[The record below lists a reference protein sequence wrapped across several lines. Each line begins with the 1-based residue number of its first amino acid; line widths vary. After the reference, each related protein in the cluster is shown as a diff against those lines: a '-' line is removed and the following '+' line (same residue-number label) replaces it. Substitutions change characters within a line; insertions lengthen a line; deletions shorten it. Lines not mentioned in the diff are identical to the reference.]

1 MDNHTNSDN
10 IKKEKRRYI
19 TSIIALIVTLVI
31 FLTVTLAWFFR
42 QRELD
47 TLSWI
52 KTPMVLNIGSGKNH
66 DIAQL
71 DMGSIDVAKGD
82 RYYVFCVYGKPVDN
96 YSLQLAYTTN
106 IPFYYDVYRADDK
119 QNESSTHLT
128 YNGEDFYYNKDDKDD
143 KVIAAEPL
151 SRLSDDE
158 IKKHQRHSL
167 SYGDEKGN
175 NPVEDEKVQK
185 NAEPLYWLA
194 SNSNG
199 VSLMKPENIMT
210 DKNGDKY
217 FCDYYVIRVHWD
229 DGTVSNNKE
238 TDMIYLSVGR

>member
-10 IKKEKRRYI
+10 IKKEKRIYI
-19 TSIIALIVTLVI
+19 TSIFALIVTLVI
-31 FLTVTLAWFFR
+31 LVSVTLAWFFR

-52 KTPMVLNIGSGKNH
+52 KTPMVLNIGSGKNN
-66 DIAQL
+66 DIAKL
-71 DMGSIDVAKGD
+71 DMGSIDATEGD

-119 QNESSTHLT
+119 HKGSIQLT
-128 YNGEDFYYNKDDKDD
+128 YNGEKFYYNESDQ
-143 KVIAAEPL
+143 VIAAKPL
-151 SRLSDDE
+151 SILSADE

-175 NPVEDEKVQK
+175 NPVKDEKVQK

-194 SNSNG
+194 STRNG

-210 DKNGDKY
+210 DEKGDKY
-217 FCDYYVIRVHWD
+217 FCDYYVIRVHWEAEK
-229 DGTVSNNKE
+229 VSNNKE

>member
-31 FLTVTLAWFFR
+31 FLAVTLAWFFR

-71 DMGSIDVAKGD
+71 DMGSIDATKGD

-119 QNESSTHLT
+119 QKGSIHLT
-128 YNGEDFYYNKDDKDD
+128 YNGEAFYYNESDQ
-143 KVIAAEPL
+143 VIAAKPL
-151 SRLSDDE
+151 SILSDDE
-158 IKKHQRHSL
+158 IKKHQRHNL
-167 SYGDEKGN
+167 SYGDEKGD
-175 NPVEDEKVQK
+175 NPIDKNKVQR

-194 SNSNG
+194 SNSNK

-210 DKNGDKY
+210 DEKQDKY
-217 FCDYYVIRVHWD
+217 FCDYYVIRVHWNN
-229 DGTVSNNKE
+229 GEVSNNKE

>member
-31 FLTVTLAWFFR
+31 FLAVTLAWFFR

-52 KTPMVLNIGSGKNH
+52 KTPMVLKILSGKEH

-119 QNESSTHLT
+119 QIGSIDLT
-128 YNGEDFYYNKDDKDD
+128 YNGEVFYYNESDR
-143 KVIAAEPL
+143 VIAAKPL
-151 SRLSDDE
+151 SELSKLGDNE
-158 IKKHQRHSL
+158 VKKHQRHSL

-175 NPVEDEKVQK
+175 YPVDVAKVQK

-210 DKNGDKY
+210 EKNGDKY

-229 DGTVSNNKE
+229 AGTVSNNKE

>member
-31 FLTVTLAWFFR
+31 FLAVTLAWFFR

-71 DMGSIDVAKGD
+71 DMGSIDAAKGD

-119 QNESSTHLT
+119 QKGSIHLT
-128 YNGEDFYYNKDDKDD
+128 YNGEDFYYNESDQ
-143 KVIAAEPL
+143 VIAAKPL
-151 SRLSDDE
+151 SILSDDE

-175 NPVEDEKVQK
+175 NPVKDEKVQK

-199 VSLMKPENIMT
+199 VSLMKPGNIMT
-210 DKNGDKY
+210 DENGDKY
-217 FCDYYVIRVHWD
+217 FCDYYVIRVHWEA
-229 DGTVSNNKE
+229 GEVSNNKE

>member
-10 IKKEKRRYI
+10 IKEKRRYI

-31 FLTVTLAWFFR
+31 FLAVTFAWLFR

-71 DMGSIDVAKGD
+71 DMGSIDATKGD

-119 QNESSTHLT
+119 QKGSIPLT
-128 YNGEDFYYNKDDKDD
+128 YNGEDFYYNESDQ
-143 KVIAAEPL
+143 VIAAKPL
-151 SRLSDDE
+151 SILSDDE

-175 NPVEDEKVQK
+175 NPVKDEKVQK

-199 VSLMKPENIMT
+199 VSLMKPENIMQEE
-210 DKNGDKY
+210 NGDKY
-217 FCDYYVIRVHWD
+217 FCDYYVIRVHWK
-229 DGTVSNNKE
+229 DGEVSNNKE

>member
-19 TSIIALIVTLVI
+19 TSIIALIVILII
-31 FLTVTLAWFFR
+31 FLAVTLAWFFR

-71 DMGSIDVAKGD
+71 DMGSIDATKGD

-119 QNESSTHLT
+119 NQGSKPLT
-128 YNGEDFYYNKDDKDD
+128 YNGEEFYYNESDQ
-143 KVIAAEPL
+143 VITATPL
-151 SRLSDDE
+151 STLSDSE

-175 NPVEDEKVQK
+175 NPVKDEKVQK

-210 DKNGDKY
+210 EENGDKY
-217 FCDYYVIRVHWD
+217 FCDYYVICVHWN
-229 DGTVSNNKE
+229 DGEVSNNKE

>member
-10 IKKEKRRYI
+10 IKKEKSRYI
-19 TSIIALIVTLVI
+19 TSIIAFIVTLVI
-31 FLTVTLAWFFR
+31 FLAVTFAWFFR

-52 KTPMVLNIGSGKNH
+52 KTPMILNIGSGKNH

-71 DMGSIDVAKGD
+71 DMGSIDAAKGD

-119 QNESSTHLT
+119 HKGSEHLT
-128 YNGEDFYYNKDDKDD
+128 YNGEDFSYNVSDQ
-143 KVIAAEPL
+143 VIEAKPL
-151 SRLSDDE
+151 SILSDND

-175 NPVEDEKVQK
+175 NPVEVGKVQK

-210 DKNGDKY
+210 DDNGDKY
-217 FCDYYVIRVHWD
+217 FCDYYVIRVHWEE
-229 DGTVSNNKE
+229 GKVSNNKE
-238 TDMIYLSVGR
+238 TDIIYLSVGR

>member
-1 MDNHTNSDN
+1 MDTHTNNDN

-19 TSIIALIVTLVI
+19 TSVIALIVTLVI
-31 FLTVTLAWFFR
+31 FLAVTFAWLFR

-71 DMGSIDVAKGD
+71 DMGSIDVTKGD

-106 IPFYYDVYRADDK
+106 IPFYYDIYRADDV
-119 QNESSTHLT
+119 QTGGSTHVH
-128 YNGEDFYYNKDDKDD
+128 YNDEDFYYKEADQ
-143 KVIAAEPL
+143 VIAAKPL
-151 SRLSDDE
+151 NKLSDNE
-158 IKKHQRHSL
+158 ISKHQRHSL
-167 SYGDEKGN
+167 SDGDDKGEN
-175 NPVEDEKVQK
+175 AIKKEKVQT

-194 SNSNG
+194 SNSKG
-199 VSLMKPENIMT
+199 ISLMEPRNIQT
-210 DKNGDKY
+210 DTNDDKY
-217 FCDYYVIRVHWD
+217 FCDYYVIHVYWD
-229 DGTVSNNKE
+229 EGTVSNDKE

>member
-10 IKKEKRRYI
+10 IKKEKRRFI
-19 TSIIALIVTLVI
+19 TSIIALIVILII
-31 FLTVTLAWFFR
+31 FLAVTLAWFFR

-71 DMGSIDVAKGD
+71 DMGSIDAAKGD

-106 IPFYYDVYRADDK
+106 IPFYYYVYRADDK
-119 QNESSTHLT
+119 KQGSNPLT
-128 YNGEDFYYNKDDKDD
+128 YNGEEFYYNESDP
-143 KVIAAEPL
+143 VIAAKPL
-151 SRLSDDE
+151 STLSVSE

-175 NPVEDEKVQK
+175 NPVKDEKVQK

-210 DKNGDKY
+210 ENNGDKY
-217 FCDYYVIRVHWD
+217 FCDYYVIRVHWN
-229 DGTVSNNKE
+229 DGEVSNNKE

>member
-31 FLTVTLAWFFR
+31 FLAVTLAWFFR

-71 DMGSIDVAKGD
+71 DMGSIDATKGD

-119 QNESSTHLT
+119 QKGSIQLT
-128 YNGEDFYYNKDDKDD
+128 YNGENFYYNESDQ
-143 KVIAAEPL
+143 VIAAKPL
-151 SRLSDDE
+151 SKLSDDE
-158 IKKHQRHSL
+158 IKEHQRHNL

-175 NPVEDEKVQK
+175 NPIDKSKVQR

-210 DKNGDKY
+210 DEKKDKY
-217 FCDYYVIRVHWD
+217 FCDYYVIRVHWNA
-229 DGTVSNNKE
+229 GEVSNNKE

>member
-1 MDNHTNSDN
+1 MGNHTNSDN

-31 FLTVTLAWFFR
+31 FLAVTLAWFFR

-52 KTPMVLNIGSGKNH
+52 KTPMVLKILSGKEH

-71 DMGSIDVAKGD
+71 DMGSIDAAKGD

-106 IPFYYDVYRADDK
+106 IPFYYDVYRADDEQK
-119 QNESSTHLT
+119 GSIHLT
-128 YNGEDFYYNKDDKDD
+128 YNDEDFYYEKSDQ
-143 KVIAAEPL
+143 VIAATPL
-151 SRLSDDE
+151 SELSDNE

-175 NPVEDEKVQK
+175 NPVNDEKVQK

-210 DKNGDKY
+210 DEKGDKY
-217 FCDYYVIRVHWD
+217 FCDYYVIHVYWD
-229 DGTVSNNKE
+229 AGTVSNNKE